1 MTKICDF
8 SGKSVIAG
16 KRIQHKHSGQ
26 WRFKAPKTNRQFK
39 ANIREIKVNDV
50 KGKTVKMNIAM
61 KSYKKLREQGYLD
74 IKEGEKAGRYFFV
87 SNTPKKTEKTKN
99 IKK

>member
-26 WRFKAPKTNRQFK
+26 WRFRAPKTNRKFK
-39 ANIREIKVNDV
+39 ANIREIKVKNTE
-50 KGKTVKMNIAM
+50 GKVLKMNIAM
-61 KSYKKLREQGYLD
+61 KYYKKLRDQGYLD
-74 IKEGEKAGRYFFV
+74 IKTGEKTGRYFFIPV
-87 SNTPKKTEKTKN
+87 S
-99 IKK
+99 IK